1 MTSNGTGTDPGN
13 RLKFAWYAVTAVAVI
28 AIVLLNS
35 DERIVQMEPSLNAN
49 LQDNS
54 GSVGRLTPNKSK
66 PIKMIS
72 ILGERNSG
80 TRWLY
85 AHVGECFNH
94 TLSVERHLTR
104 YKHWFQYPN
113 ASKYPHDTLVL
124 AQFRNP
130 FDWLEAMRKVP
141 HHSPSHIGL
150 KWKEFLTKEWTTPRI
165 GSDLNMTKKQM
176 KDAICQEGFRY
187 HEIISCE
194 LEPVPKTSYSKIRY
208 SEHQP
213 FYELKSDGTPYK
225 DIMAMRAAKIRN
237 FMTVRD
243 YVGVA
248 DLWTIQYE
256 YLLMNGTDHLISKL
270 EEWTGVERQCKTYP
284 PQNRRKRPFQKDFA
298 MYVNKN
304 LDWSAEGLIGYSQ
317 HQFEPEEDS

>member
-1 MTSNGTGTDPGN
+1 MTSSTTSNESSAN
-13 RLKFAWYAVTAVAVI
+13 RLKFAWYALTAVAVF
-28 AIVLLNS
+28 AIILLNS
-35 DERIVQMEPSLNAN
+35 DTRIVQMEPKLDSGLY
-49 LQDNS
+49 DSS
-54 GSVGRLTPNKSK
+54 GSVGRLIPNLSK

-94 TLSVERHLTR
+94 TLRVERHLTR

-113 ASKYPHDTLVL
+113 ASRYPHDTLVL

-130 FDWLEAMRKVP
+130 FDWLQAMRKVP

-165 GSDLNMTKKQM
+165 GSDLNMTKTQM
-176 KDAICQEGFRY
+176 KNGHCQENFPYR
-187 HEIISCE
+187 EIISCN
-194 LEPVPKTSYSKIRY
+194 LEPLPKESYTKIRY

-225 DIMAMRAAKIRN
+225 NIMEMRAAKIRN
-237 FMTVRD
+237 FLAIRD

-248 DLWTIQYE
+248 DIWTIQYE
-256 YLLMNGTDHLISKL
+256 YLLMNGTEHLISKL
-270 EEWTGVERQCKTYP
+270 EEWTGVKRQCEVYP
-284 PQNRRKRPFQKDFA
+284 SQNRRKRPFQRDFA
-298 MYVNKN
+298 EFVNKN
-304 LDWSAEGLIGYSQ
+304 VDWSAEGLIGYTQ
-317 HQFEPEEDS
+317 HQFDPEES

>member
-1 MTSNGTGTDPGN
+1 MTSNAVGNDSGN
-13 RLKFAWYAVTAVAVI
+13 RLKFAWYAVTAVAVF

-35 DERIVQMEPSLNAN
+35 DERIVQTVEPELDSSLR
-49 LQDNS
+49 DS
-54 GSVGRLTPNKSK
+54 GSVGRLTPKNPK

-94 TLSVERHLTR
+94 TLRVERHLTR

-150 KWKEFLTKEWTTPRI
+150 KWKDFLTKEWTTPRI

-176 KDAICQEGFRY
+176 KNAICQESFPY
-187 HEIISCE
+187 NEIISCN
-194 LEPVPKTSYSKIRY
+194 LEPLPKESYTKIRY

-225 DIMAMRAAKIRN
+225 NIMEMRAAKIRN

-248 DLWTIQYE
+248 DFWAIQYE
-256 YLLMNGTDHLISKL
+256 YLLMNGTDYLISKL
-270 EEWTGVERQCKTYP
+270 EEWTGVKRQCQVYP
-284 PQNRRKRPFQKDFA
+284 TQNRRKRPFQRDFA
-298 MYVNKN
+298 EFVNKN
-304 LDWSAEGLIGYSQ
+304 LDWSAEGLIGYTQ
-317 HQFEPEEDS
+317 HQFDPEES